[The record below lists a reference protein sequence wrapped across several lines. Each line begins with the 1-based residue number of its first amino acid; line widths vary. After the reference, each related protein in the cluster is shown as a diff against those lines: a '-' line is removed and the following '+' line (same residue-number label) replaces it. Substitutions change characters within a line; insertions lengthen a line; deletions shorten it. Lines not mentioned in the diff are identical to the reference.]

1 MSTEQNLVFQII
13 DDADCDQIRK
23 FNSGVKSALVYQD
36 KKGNREISY
45 VGVQYMMQ
53 KAAEKGNAVA
63 VEVVKYELLKHD
75 INDKEQWF
83 WHSIVRATNKRT
95 SLETLGTSSCSYVEW
110 INTEKGE
117 KVAKG
122 RDPFSDTIAMSKAE
136 RNALR
141 KQIPIDELQHF
152 VDTVD
157 DKDVQQV
164 GNNNNNSTP
173 KVEAPT
179 AKQINYARSLGWD
192 WTIPAAKTI
201 MSELV
206 NDLVVKKIG
215 WVKSQA
221 KWKEYEHK
229 NKKPTDNQLKKLKE
243 LGYAGETPHSETGAA
258 TLIEQLNKTVK
269 SQETCTCVEASTPS
283 QDTITVGEHKGCH
296 ICMTCELPI
305 RQEVTTS

>member
-1 MSTEQNLVFQII
+1 M
-13 DDADCDQIRK
+13 
-23 FNSGVKSALVYQD
+23 YQD

-75 INDKEQWF
+75 AGDKEQWF

-117 KVAKG
+117 KIAKG

-157 DKDVQQV
+157 DKDIQTV
-164 GNNNNNSTP
+164 GNSTP
-173 KVEAPT
+173 KVEEEAPT
-179 AKQINYARSLGWD
+179 IKQINYARSLGWD
-192 WTIPAAKTI
+192 WTIPKTKTI

-206 NDLVVKKIG
+206 NDLVTKKIG
-215 WVKSQA
+215 WVKAQA
-221 KWKEYEHK
+221 KWKKYQQK
-229 NKKPTDNQLKKLKE
+229 NNQKPTESQLKKLEE
-243 LGYAGETPHSETGAA
+243 LGYTGEPPHSETGAA

-269 SQETCTCVEASTPS
+269 SRETCTCVETSVPS
-283 QDTITVGEHKGCH
+283 QDTITVGEHEGRC
-296 ICMTCELPI
+296 ICMTCQLPI
-305 RQEVTTS
+305 KETTP